1 MAVCSFDGNSDMY
14 GLGIRLGFYLQWFG
28 VILANWLARSEVP
41 GLRFANSV
49 FVAATF
55 LALIIQMAKN
65 VQNLEVVEVYI
76 ILLLMFGAYFALI
89 PIYIWR
95 LFTKC
100 NPYWDPSRY
109 PIVNPGALYSNL
121 NLLLLVAVLSFQLWF
136 WFARV
141 PVLSGE
147 DCEQYGFLFAKIR
160 LENTGFVVISVL
172 LYSILTII
180 CLVIVLIKFGCIIVE
195 EDGGENRRHERRK
208 DRAARIRTLQ
218 NLDSA
223 SRLIVAAVIT
233 VATELT
239 IAWNHI
245 RNVNSLSSAGQTI
258 PFLIGLA
265 AVIRILY
272 VWVFKDED
280 EGRYPHEVPP
290 DQLPPILS
298 WSRPI
303 PVHQM
308 NPEAEYPPPPPHP
321 LPVAQ
326 LPPMVGRRARSRRS

>member
-160 LENTGFVVISVL
+160 LENTG
-172 LYSILTII
+172 
-180 CLVIVLIKFGCIIVE
+180 
-195 EDGGENRRHERRK
+195 HERRK

-265 AVIRILY
+265 AVIRILMRES
-272 VWVFKDED
+272 KNER
-280 EGRYPHEVPP
+280 RYGESGFE
-290 DQLPPILS
+290 L
-298 WSRPI
+298 
-303 PVHQM
+303 
-308 NPEAEYPPPPPHP
+308 EAYSTISA
-321 LPVAQ
+321 L
-326 LPPMVGRRARSRRS
+326 